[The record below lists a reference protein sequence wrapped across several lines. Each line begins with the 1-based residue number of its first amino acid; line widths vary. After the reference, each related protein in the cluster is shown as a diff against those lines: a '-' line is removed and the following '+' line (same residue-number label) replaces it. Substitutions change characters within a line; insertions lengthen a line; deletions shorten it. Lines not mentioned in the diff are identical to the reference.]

1 MSSTHDLRDSIERIE
16 SYEGAGTEL
25 VTVAVP
31 PDKSVRSVRERIV
44 REHAS
49 AGNIKSDRTRKRV
62 RRALERVRRTLDR
75 YEGTPENGLVVYAGV
90 VDGELVSAAFDDLP
104 APVAGSNYRCDD
116 SFDVAP
122 LEAAATPGETFG
134 LVVVQRGGAAVG
146 RLVGERVV
154 PVHVEESQ
162 VMRSSRAGGQSAK
175 RFARERER
183 QAHEFFERVGGMADD
198 AFLGEDPVEGV
209 AVGGTMVTAKRFVEG
224 DYLDHRLAD
233 RVVGTYAVEYA
244 TVQGLHQLVD
254 AASDQLL
261 DAERREGR
269 ERLEEFLSGLR
280 DGEPVAYG
288 RDELERAVEF
298 GAVDAAVLASSLPSE
313 ERRAIETA
321 VSGQGGDVYVVS
333 ADTEQGSRLANAFGG
348 VAALLRFPIAE

>member
-1 MSSTHDLRDSIERIE
+1 MSSTHDLHDSIDRIE
-16 SYEGAGTEL
+16 SYDGEGTEL

-31 PDKSVRSVRERIV
+31 PDKSLRSVRERIA

-49 AGNIKSDRTRKRV
+49 AENIKSDRTRERV
-62 RRALERVRRTLDR
+62 QRALERVRRTLDR
-75 YEGTPENGLVVYAGV
+75 YDRTPENGLVAYAGV
-90 VDGELVSAAFDDLP
+90 VDGELMSEAFDDLP
-104 APVAGSNYRCDD
+104 APVPGSHYRCDD
-116 SFDVAP
+116 HFDVSP
-122 LEAAATPGETFG
+122 LESAARPGETFG

-154 PVHVEESQ
+154 PVHVEESR

-183 QAHEFFERVGGMADD
+183 QAHEFFERVGEMADG
-198 AFLGEDPVEGV
+198 AFLGDDPVEGV

-224 DYLDHRLAD
+224 NYLDHRLTD

-244 TVQGLHQLVD
+244 TVQGLEQLVD
-254 AASDQLL
+254 AASERLL
-261 DAERREGR
+261 DAQRREGR
-269 ERLEEFLSGLR
+269 ERLEEFRSRLR

-288 RDELERAVEF
+288 REELERAVEF
-298 GAVDAAVLASSLPSE
+298 GAVDAAVLASSLPAD
-313 ERRAIETA
+313 ERRAIDAA

-333 ADTEQGSRLANAFGG
+333 ADTERGSSLANAFDG
-348 VAALLRFPIAE
+348 VAALLRFPIGT